1 MDQKTSILI
10 ESQVPDFILEE
21 YPLFID
27 FLKAYYEFLE
37 NKQGIQLNDTL
48 EQSKKL
54 STIIDIDSS
63 IDDFKVQFFNTFANY
78 FPEESNT
85 DPAFLIKN
93 ILPLYKAK
101 GSEESFKFLFKLLF
115 GESVDIYY
123 PGNNILIASDGKW
136 QINNSLKVSTNLFS
150 YYAGDGETNE
160 FTILKCI
167 CPITSI
173 PLYRNLNVYI
183 DGILQTEF
191 VDYYV
196 LKEYYKIIFYSAPS
210 NNSNIKIFYENIDQT
225 LLINRKIVGKE
236 SGASAIIESVVSR
249 ILNGRIIYELFVD
262 SKNVIGEFK
271 TGEDLD
277 STVLV
282 NDNLVSVGLNSIS
295 ELKQISIVNPGSRYN
310 VGDLVI
316 INSPDSQVAPKAVVS
331 RISKGGIKSI
341 NILDGGAGFQLDA
354 DVFVNGFGLPFADIT
369 VSSLLTDSEYPIFT
383 ANTFT
388 IFENVISTI
397 DIANTTINSEYAGFA
412 NTANANSI
420 ILNTLTSNTYYNIG
434 QISGLDIGSVSLTI
448 TSEPLIKAE
457 SAKLLVANTEID
469 ISSFGSLG
477 KLEIINPGEGYEFG
491 NEVIIQNHPENYG
504 FGAYAEITE
513 VDENGGIRKVEFV
526 PDKITGSVN
535 VQANSVIVA
544 GISTLFNDEL
554 VVGNQIKINNE
565 IKTVVEISSN
575 TSLNVDSAFSSTASN
590 KYLRLYGKNLLGGQ
604 GYEQDKL
611 PTILSI
617 SSQGYFLLEDGESK
631 ILLEDDSGY
640 LYSDS
645 FTTGKNGQIEVVC
658 IMGFG
663 DEYDTIYENK
673 AYGSIEEITITNH
686 GEKIITI
693 PEIDLSKSGDGQAI
707 ASPILI
713 NSYEIYP
720 GKWINDDGK
729 ISSYSIRLQNRDY
742 YNKYSYVLSST
753 IEFVKYKEIIKNLLH
768 PSGLKIYSNLN
779 KKEEISIFNFDI
791 ESYIQI
797 N

>member
-150 YYAGDGETNE
+150 YYVGDGETVE

-210 NNSNIKIFYENIDQT
+210 NNSRIEIFYENIDQS

-236 SGASAIIESVVSR
+236 SGASAIIESIVSR

-271 TGEDLD
+271 TGEELD

-282 NDNLVSVGLNSIS
+282 NDNLVSVGLSSIS
-295 ELKQISIVNPGSRYN
+295 ELKGITIVNPGSKYN

-341 NILDGGAGFQLDA
+341 NILDGGAGFQLNA
-354 DVFVNGFGLPFADIT
+354 DVFVDGFGLPFADIS
-369 VSSLLTDSEYPIFT
+369 VSSLLTNSEYPIFT

-397 DIANTTINSEYAGFA
+397 DIANTIIESEYSGFA

-434 QISGLDIGSVSLTI
+434 QISGLDIGYVTLTI
-448 TSEPLIKAE
+448 TSEPIIKADP
-457 SAKLLVANTEID
+457 AKLLVANTEID

-477 KLEIINPGEGYEFG
+477 KLEIINSGENYNVGDE
-491 NEVIIQNHPENYG
+491 IQFINHSENYG
-504 FGAYAEITE
+504 YGAFAEIT
-513 VDENGGIRKVEFV
+513 DIDNAGGIKNVEFV
-526 PDKITGSVN
+526 PDKISGTAN
-535 VQANSVIVA
+535 VTANSVIVT
-544 GISTLFNDEL
+544 GSETFFNVQL
-554 VVGNQIKINNE
+554 SVGNTIKINNE
-565 IKTVVEISSN
+565 VKTVVEISSN
-575 TSLNVDSAFSSTASN
+575 TSLNVNTNFISTGFN
-590 KYLRLYGKNLLGGQ
+590 KYVRLYGSNLLGGQ

-611 PTILSI
+611 PTTTINSN
-617 SSQGYFLLEDGESK
+617 
-631 ILLEDDSGY
+631 SG
-640 LYSDS
+640 S
-645 FTTGKNGQIEVVC
+645 NGQVEVVC
-658 IMGFG
+658 IMGSG
-663 DEYDTIYENK
+663 DEYDTIYET
-673 AYGSIEEITITNH
+673 ASYGSIEEITIINH

-693 PEIDLSKSGDGQAI
+693 PEIDLSDFGDGKAI
-707 ASPILI
+707 AVPELI
-713 NSYEIYP
+713 TTYEVYP
-720 GKWINDDGK
+720 GNWINNDSK
-729 ISSYSIRLQNRDY
+729 LSSYDIRLQNRDY
-742 YNKYSYVLSST
+742 YNKYSYVLSSS
-753 IEFVKYKEIIKNLLH
+753 IQFVKYKEIVKNLLH
-768 PSGLKIYSNLN
+768 PSGLKIYSEL
-779 KKEEISIFNFDI
+779 KKEENIIN
-791 ESYIQI
+791 SYVDLDSEIIQE
-797 N
+797 

>member
-236 SGASAIIESVVSR
+236 SGASAIIESIVSR

-271 TGEDLD
+271 TGEELD
-277 STVLV
+277 STVFV
-282 NDNLVSVGLNSIS
+282 NDNLVSVGLSSIS
-295 ELKQISIVNPGSRYN
+295 ELKGITIVNPGSKYN

-316 INSPDSQVAPKAVVS
+316 INSPDSQVVPKAVVS
-331 RISKGGIKSI
+331 RVSKGGIKGI
-341 NILDGGAGFQLDA
+341 NILDGGAGFQLNA
-354 DVFVNGFGLPFADIT
+354 DVFVDGFGLPFADIS
-369 VSSLLTDSEYPIFT
+369 VSSLLTNSEYPIFT

-397 DIANTTINSEYAGFA
+397 DIANTIIGSSYSGFA

-448 TSEPLIKAE
+448 TSEPTIKADA
-457 SAKLLVANTEID
+457 AKLLVANTEID

-477 KLEIINPGEGYEFG
+477 KLEIVNSGENYNIGDEIQFIN
-491 NEVIIQNHPENYG
+491 HSENYG
-504 FGAYAEITE
+504 YGAFAEITE
-513 VDENGGIRKVEFV
+513 TDNAGGIKNVEFV
-526 PDKITGSVN
+526 PDKISGTAN
-535 VQANSVIVA
+535 VTANSVVVT
-544 GISTLFNDEL
+544 GSGTFFNVQL
-554 VVGNQIKINNE
+554 SVGNTIRINNE
-565 IKTVVEISSN
+565 VKTVVQISSN
-575 TSLNVDSAFSSTASN
+575 TSLNVNTNFVSTSFN
-590 KYLRLYGKNLLGGQ
+590 KHIRLYGINLLGGQ

-611 PTILSI
+611 PTTTIN
-617 SSQGYFLLEDGESK
+617 SS
-631 ILLEDDSGY
+631 SG
-640 LYSDS
+640 S
-645 FTTGKNGQIEVVC
+645 NGQIEVVC
-658 IMGFG
+658 IMGSG
-663 DEYDTIYENK
+663 DEYSTIYENT
-673 AYGSIEEITITNH
+673 AFGAIEEITIINH

-693 PEIDLSKSGDGQAI
+693 PEIDLSDFGDGKAI
-707 ASPILI
+707 AVPELI
-713 NSYEIYP
+713 KTFEIYP
-720 GKWINDDGK
+720 GNWINNDSK
-729 ISSYSIRLQNRDY
+729 LSSYDIRLQNRDY
-742 YNKYSYVLSST
+742 YNKYSYVLSSS
-753 IEFVKYKEIIKNLLH
+753 IQFVKYKEIVKNLLH
-768 PSGLKIYSNLN
+768 PSGLKIYSEL
-779 KKEEISIFNFDI
+779 KKEENIIN
-791 ESYIQI
+791 SYVDLDSEIIQE
-797 N
+797 

>member
-85 DPAFLIKN
+85 DPAFLIKH
-93 ILPLYKAK
+93 ILSLYKAK

-150 YYAGDGETNE
+150 YYVGDGETVE

-173 PLYRNLNVYI
+173 PLYRKLNVYI
-183 DGILQTEF
+183 DGILQTEY

-236 SGASAIIESVVSR
+236 SGASAIIESIVSR

-271 TGEDLD
+271 TGEELD
-277 STVLV
+277 STVFV
-282 NDNLVSVGLNSIS
+282 NDNLVSVGLSSIS
-295 ELKQISIVNPGSRYN
+295 ELKGITIVNPGSKYN

-331 RISKGGIKSI
+331 RVSKGGIKGI
-341 NILDGGAGFQLDA
+341 NILDGGAGFQLNA
-354 DVFVNGFGLPFADIT
+354 DVFVDGFGLPFADIS
-369 VSSLLTDSEYPIFT
+369 VSSLLTNSEYPIFT
-383 ANTFT
+383 ANAFT

-397 DIANTTINSEYAGFA
+397 DIANTIIESEYSGFA

-434 QISGLDIGSVSLTI
+434 QISGLDIGYVTLTI
-448 TSEPLIKAE
+448 TSEPIIKADP
-457 SAKLLVANTEID
+457 AKLLVANTEID

-477 KLEIINPGEGYEFG
+477 KLEIINPGENYNVGDE
-491 NEVIIQNHPENYG
+491 IQFINHSENYG
-504 FGAYAEITE
+504 YGAFAEITE
-513 VDENGGIRKVEFV
+513 IDDFGGIKNVEFV
-526 PDKITGSVN
+526 PDKITGTAN
-535 VQANSVIVA
+535 VTANSVVVT
-544 GISTLFNDEL
+544 GSETFFNVQL
-554 VVGNQIKINNE
+554 SVGNTIKINNE
-565 IKTVVEISSN
+565 VKTVVEISSN
-575 TSLNVDSAFSSTASN
+575 TSLNVNTNFISTANN
-590 KYLRLYGKNLLGGQ
+590 KNIRLYGINLLGGQ

-611 PTILSI
+611 PTTTIN
-617 SSQGYFLLEDGESK
+617 SS
-631 ILLEDDSGY
+631 SG
-640 LYSDS
+640 S
-645 FTTGKNGQIEVVC
+645 NGQIEVNC
-658 IMGFG
+658 IMGSG
-663 DEYDTIYENK
+663 DEYDTIYENT
-673 AYGSIEEITITNH
+673 AYGAIEEITIINH

-693 PEIDLSKSGDGQAI
+693 PEIDLSDFGDGKAI
-707 ASPILI
+707 AVPELI
-713 NSYEIYP
+713 TTYEVYP
-720 GKWINDDGK
+720 GNWINNDSK
-729 ISSYSIRLQNRDY
+729 LSSYDIRLQNRDY
-742 YNKYSYVLSST
+742 YNKYSYVLSSS
-753 IEFVKYKEIIKNLLH
+753 IQFVKYKEIVKNLLH
-768 PSGLKIYSNLN
+768 PSGLKIYSEL
-779 KKEEISIFNFDI
+779 KKEENIIN
-791 ESYIQI
+791 SYVDLDSEIIQE
-797 N
+797 